1 MPRGGRDGGDVLAAL
16 SRDRW
21 SALCGYAYLL
31 TGDVRAAE
39 DLVQDAFVKTF
50 GRSRPVED
58 ATAEG
63 YVRRTILTLYIDGYR
78 RRRRW
83 AAVVHLLPGADRV
96 ESPATRVDTE
106 QDVQAALRGLPP
118 QQRACV
124 VLRFF
129 DDLPV
134 DEVAARLGLQPG
146 TVKRYLSLAVHRL
159 EATLGPVP
167 SRDDAQHHDSEI
179 LLEKGRPR

>member
-1 MPRGGRDGGDVLAAL
+1 MGRTDEDDDVLGAL
-16 SRDRW
+16 ARDRW
-21 SALCGYAYLL
+21 AALCGYAYLL
-31 TGDVRAAE
+31 TGDTREAE

-50 GRSRPVED
+50 ARSRPVD
-58 ATAEG
+58 ATTAEG
-63 YVRRTILTLYIDGYR
+63 YVRRAVLSTYIDGYR

-83 AAVVHLLPGADRV
+83 AGLVHLVAREDRV
-96 ESPATRVDTE
+96 ESPAARIGEE

-134 DEVAARLGLQPG
+134 DEIAARMGLHPG
-146 TVKRYLSLAVHRL
+146 TVKRYLSLAMTRL
-159 EATLGPVP
+159 EGALGPV
-167 SRDDAQHHDSEI
+167 DDAAAHGTEDVGVVV
-179 LLEKGRPR
+179 EKGRRR